1 MVIYYLGVPISFG
14 HWFIKKPQIFIDRE
28 LQGVIF
34 VFNPDNDG
42 HRDELD
48 FYYDSFIRKSK
59 LSDSNA
65 IVFALNNSEANPS
78 TKLSLCKCNNI
89 TYIRRQITSWNFF
102 SQKLCK
108 NPAIGGQFE
117 RK

>member
-1 MVIYYLGVPISFG
+1 M
-14 HWFIKKPQIFIDRE
+14 
-28 LQGVIF
+28 
-34 VFNPDNDG
+34 FNPDNDG

-89 TYIRRQITSWNFF
+89 TYIRRQITS
-102 SQKLCK
+102 
-108 NPAIGGQFE
+108 
-117 RK
+117 